1 MRVIEVVGGL
11 YTNVHEQ
18 DFKLI
23 EKMLETKRYKLKKD
37 DISER
42 LQVIAQ
48 RLVDS
53 HVLDY
58 DGEYYYLREVHIDV

>member
-1 MRVIEVVGGL
+1 MKVIEVTGGL
-11 YTNVHEQ
+11 YTMVQQQ

-23 EKMLETKRYKLKKD
+23 EQMIAKKIKNLKKD
-37 DISER
+37 ELSEKV
-42 LQVIAQ
+42 QVIAQ

-53 HVLDY
+53 HVLDF